1 MQIHKG
7 KLINRDGRSFYRWQY
22 SPTSM
27 VMDVPIEEVLEDYAG
42 QGGRIDRVS
51 S

>member
-7 KLINRDGRSFYRWQY
+7 KLINRDGRVFLQMQY

-27 VMDVPIEEVLEDYAG
+27 VMDLPIEEVF
-42 QGGRIDRVS
+42 GRLCGARVNN
-51 S
+51 